1 MRSHGIVIDH
11 KGLAWF
17 NADGGLGKMDTKTE
31 KLEWFDPPS
40 TMARVGGT
48 LEVWTPYWRTNRI
61 ARLQFRTNEEMRA
74 IKAQL
79 QAQRQ

>member
-1 MRSHGIVIDH
+1 LPS
-11 KGLAWF
+11 
-17 NADGGLGKMDTKTE
+17 LGNETRFIAVDNNK
-31 KLEWFDPPS
+31 P
-40 TMARVGGT
+40 AV
-48 LEVWTPYWRTNRI
+48 EVWTPYWRTNRI